1 MMIRITRKKGSIQL
15 VPLFFIL
22 LMLVGIFSLFL
33 YENVIANDKYSRFK
47 NQLEASNLAVVRNI
61 NQRQLKETGKIT
73 FKETDLVPAFNTF
86 KEYLIKNYSLGSN
99 LNNLPG
105 NTSVIGKVSIKD
117 LRIYS
122 VQDGKLE
129 EWDYTD
135 GMFNHVSNPT
145 GKTPNGKSV
154 EQTSIYSKINLNT
167 YTVLRAENSGTSNL
181 KSLDIEAYDDFVI
194 PKE

>member
-1 MMIRITRKKGSIQL
+1 MIKIAKKKGSVQL

-99 LNNLPG
+99 LNSLSG

>member
-1 MMIRITRKKGSIQL
+1 MIKIARKKGSVQL

-73 FKETDLVPAFNTF
+73 FKETDLVPTFNTF

-99 LNNLPG
+99 LNSLPG

-122 VQDGKLE
+122 VENGELN
-129 EWDYTD
+129 EWDYT
-135 GMFNHVSNPT
+135 GGVFNHISNPT
-145 GKTPNGKSV
+145 GKTPNGKPV

-181 KSLDIEAYDDFVI
+181 KSLDIEAYDDFVT

>member
-1 MMIRITRKKGSIQL
+1 MIKIARKKGSVQL

-22 LMLVGIFSLFL
+22 LMLVGVFCLFL
-33 YENVIANDKYSRFK
+33 YENVIANNKYSRFR

-61 NQRQLKETGKIT
+61 NQKQLKETGDIT
-73 FKETDLVPAFNTF
+73 FEEMNLIPAFDTF
-86 KEYLIKNYSLGSN
+86 KEYLIKNYN
-99 LNNLPG
+99 LDSKLESLPG
-105 NTSVIGKVSIKD
+105 NTSVIGKISIKD

-129 EWDYTD
+129 EWDYS
-135 GMFNHVSNPT
+135 GGIFNHVSNPT

-167 YTVLRAENSGTSNL
+167 YTVLKAENSGSSNL
-181 KSLDIEAYDDFVI
+181 KNLDIEAYDDFVI
-194 PKE
+194 PKQE

>member
-1 MMIRITRKKGSIQL
+1 MIKIAKKKGSVQL

-99 LNNLPG
+99 LNSLPG

-122 VQDGKLE
+122 VENGELN
-129 EWDYTD
+129 EWDYT
-135 GMFNHVSNPT
+135 GEVFNHISNPT
-145 GKTPNGKSV
+145 GKTPNGKPV

-181 KSLDIEAYDDFVI
+181 KSLDIEAYDDFVT